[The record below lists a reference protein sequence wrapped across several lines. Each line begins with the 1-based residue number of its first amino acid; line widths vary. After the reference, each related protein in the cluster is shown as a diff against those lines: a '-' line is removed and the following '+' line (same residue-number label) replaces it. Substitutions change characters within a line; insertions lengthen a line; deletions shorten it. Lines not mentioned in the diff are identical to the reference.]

1 MEQRKTNKKKL
12 VVALALLALIVVA
25 SVITTVVLVLAAG
38 TQNVGSNIEVTY
50 SVSDVN
56 ATVTGQ
62 YSMRNATPAEGERP
76 TAQEWTAMTGTG
88 VTDGAFTIAATDT
101 TAPTMSPAAVQLN
114 SDQDYVVFAYEFTN
128 LAANTFDIDLVY
140 KDTNTE
146 DKNITFLVYS
156 GTNAIE
162 DFEAVYANTA
172 SSGWT
177 SYAAPNEDAK
187 SEAGLT
193 LLDGVTCNEA
203 GNSNPTV
210 YVYVMVKVT
219 NVANAA
225 RFDGAFNFKLV
236 ASTENA

>member
-56 ATVTGQ
+56 ATVTGK
-62 YSMRNATPAEGERP
+62 YSKRNATVEGVRP
-76 TAQEWTAMTGTG
+76 TTQTWTAMTGTG
-88 VTDGAFTIAATDT
+88 VTDGSFTIATTDT
-101 TAPTMSPAAVQLN
+101 TAPTMSPAAVQLS

-156 GTNAIE
+156 GTNAVE
-162 DFEAVYANTA
+162 DFEAVYAGTA
-172 SSGWT
+172 SGWA
-177 SYAAPNEDAK
+177 SFVAPNEEAK
-187 SEAGLT
+187 SEAGVT
-193 LLDGVTCNEA
+193 LLNNIVCNEA
-203 GNSNPTV
+203 SNSNPTV
-210 YVYVMVKVT
+210 FVYVMVKVT

-225 RFDGAFNFKLV
+225 RFDGAFNFNLT
-236 ASTENA
+236 ASTQDA